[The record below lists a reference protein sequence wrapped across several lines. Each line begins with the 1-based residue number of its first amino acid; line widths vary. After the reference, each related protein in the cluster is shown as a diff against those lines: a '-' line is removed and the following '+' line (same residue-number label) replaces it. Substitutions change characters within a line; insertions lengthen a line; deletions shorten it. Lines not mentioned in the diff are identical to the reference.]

1 MQYAKGRTEMCL
13 SNVYRKDD
21 DENVLM
27 LKNIAKVEADGE
39 KLIFTNLLGI
49 QTELAGVLLNID
61 LLENIILV
69 KIKEEI

>member
-1 MQYAKGRTEMCL
+1 MCL